1 MNHAQNAQLRSFE
14 VFWRDHYDW
23 FKDRGYLLRPR
34 YRPGW
39 VASWT
44 GTNIRFTDDCEDYHT
59 PLGLDRFLM
68 DATRIQDGKAV
79 MLRRPD
85 PPSMSEEL
93 KIGRL
98 LCSPSAQS
106 DPRNHCVPI
115 YETLEISETESLD
128 YPERNL
134 VVVMPFLVPWDRP
147 DFSTV
152 GEVVDFCSQIFEGL
166 EFMHSLNIAHN
177 DSKDS
182 NIMMDWSP
190 IYDVRHPVDIEMKAD
205 WSGPLK
211 PHNRT
216 THPVK
221 YYFIDWDLSKYY
233 DPAMGTVFQ
242 NPGYGGDRTVPEFIR
257 NERCRPFPVDVYC
270 LGNVIR
276 RKFFD
281 GTEWG
286 PPRRNVE
293 FLSDLISDMTHDDPT
308 KRPTMKQVVS
318 RFEEIRKGL
327 SWWKLRSRV
336 SNKRT
341 LLIFHLLYSPIH
353 WTIQLFRIIRRIPA
367 IPDYT
372 SGRQ

>member
-1 MNHAQNAQLRSFE
+1 MNNEDTQLEEFE
-14 VFWRDHYDW
+14 VFWRDHYNW
-23 FKDRGYLLRPR
+23 LKDRGYLLRPR

-39 VASWT
+39 VASWI
-44 GTNIRFTDDCEDYHT
+44 GTNADYWACEDYYT
-59 PLGLDRFLM
+59 PFALDQFVM

-85 PPSMSEEL
+85 PPSMSDEL

-106 DPRNHCVPI
+106 EPRNHCVPI
-115 YETLEISETESLD
+115 FETLQISETESLD
-128 YPERNL
+128 YPDRNL
-134 VVVMPFLVPWDRP
+134 VVVMPYLVRWDRP

-166 EFMHSLNIAHN
+166 DFMHNLNIAHN
-177 DSKDS
+177 DSKDT

-190 IYDVRHPVDIEMKAD
+190 IYDVPPHAVATSHKAD
-205 WSGPLK
+205 WSGPAK
-211 PHNRT
+211 PYNRT

-221 YYFIDWDLSKYY
+221 YYLIDWNLSRQY
-233 DPAMGTVFQ
+233 DPELGTPLQ
-242 NPGYGGDRTVPEFIR
+242 NPGYGGDQTVPEFKR
-257 NERCRPFPVDVYC
+257 KELCNPFAVDVYC

-281 GTEWG
+281 GTQWG

-308 KRPTMKQVVS
+308 KRPTMKQVVT

-336 SNKRT
+336 SNKRIP
-341 LLIFHLLYSPIH
+341 LIFHLLYSPIH
-353 WTIQLFRIIRRIPA
+353 WTVQLFRIIRRIPA

-372 SGRQ
+372 AHKQ